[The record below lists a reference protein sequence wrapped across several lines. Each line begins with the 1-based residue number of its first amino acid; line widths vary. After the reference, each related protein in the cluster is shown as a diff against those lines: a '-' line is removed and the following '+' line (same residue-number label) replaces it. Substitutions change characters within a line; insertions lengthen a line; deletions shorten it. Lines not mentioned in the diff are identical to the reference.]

1 MTMALTRKALKAMGL
16 TDEQVDS
23 VIEMHT
29 ETTDALKA
37 QRDDNKAAA
46 DRLAEV
52 EAELETMKNDG
63 YKQKYEDKCKEYDK
77 LVAEAAAEK
86 TRAAKE
92 KAVRAYFE
100 GKNIVGANLDLAMR
114 ACGAEVAALE
124 MDGDKIK
131 DTAALDALIAGAYK
145 NLVSTQ
151 RVKGS
156 NPATPPKGNGE
167 PGLTKADVL
176 KMSYAERAELYEKN
190 PEQFGEIMKG

>member
-1 MTMALTRKALKAMGL
+1 MAMTRKALKAMGL
-16 TDEQVDS
+16 TDEQTDS
-23 VIEMHT
+23 VLEMHT
-29 ETTDALKA
+29 EVTEELKT
-37 QRDDNKAAA
+37 QRDGYKADAEKLAA
-46 DRLAEV
+46 SEK
-52 EAELETMKNDG
+52 ELEVLKNDG

-156 NPATPPKGNGE
+156 NPATPPKSNGE

>member
-1 MTMALTRKALKAMGL
+1 MALTRKALKAMGL

-77 LVAEAAAEK
+77 LVEEAAAEK

-92 KAVRAYFE
+92 KAARAYFE

-124 MDGDKIK
+124 MDEDKIK